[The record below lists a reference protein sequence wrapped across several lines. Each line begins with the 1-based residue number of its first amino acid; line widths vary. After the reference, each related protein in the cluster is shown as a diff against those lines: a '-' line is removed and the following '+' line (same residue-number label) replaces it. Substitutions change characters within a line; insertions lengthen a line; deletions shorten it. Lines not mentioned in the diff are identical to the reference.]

1 MNVLLSLVVLAVFS
15 ANAFA
20 KESPPKIQV
29 YSRNPG
35 IYGQDNH
42 LICHV
47 SDFHPP
53 DIEITLIKNN
63 EEIPGAQQTDLAF
76 EKGWKFHLTKSVSF
90 KPQEGEKYGCKVRHM
105 QSDPKIITWEPD
117 M

>member
-1 MNVLLSLVVLAVFS
+1 MRLLLSFLVIAVFS
-15 ANAFA
+15 ATAFA
-20 KESPPKIQV
+20 KNSPPKIQV

-35 IYGQDNH
+35 EFGKDNT

-53 DIEITLIKNN
+53 DIEIKLMKNGQEMPN
-63 EEIPGAQQTDLAF
+63 AQQTDLAF
-76 EKGWKFHLTKSVSF
+76 EKGWKFHLTKSVPF
-90 KPQEGEKYGCKVRHM
+90 KPASSDKYTCEVRHLAE
-105 QSDPKIITWEPD
+105 KKTITWEPD